1 MIESQIPLREHLEKV
16 HDEYVAAHY
25 REHEAHAAAHEREH
39 ALNQQAINKAEAS
52 VDKAV
57 HAARETMEKSL
68 EALESKVTDLTDRLN
83 RSEGKGNGLASAGAI
98 LVAVVGSV
106 IGIAGVV
113 LAILK

>member
-1 MIESQIPLREHLEKV
+1 VTEEPVSLREHLERIHADHV
-16 HDEYVAAHY
+16 GAH
-25 REHEAHAAAHEREH
+25 RHEHESHAAAHEREH

-83 RSEGKGNGLASAGAI
+83 RSEGKGQGIGAAWT
-98 LVAVVGSV
+98 VAVAL
-106 IGIAGVV
+106 IGIALTVV
-113 LAILK
+113 AFLVTR